1 MISAFRQV
9 YLIGPL
15 LLGLSVS
22 PTVDAQEIGAWLAET
37 KTSLYA
43 VTSSDSG
50 NLFGQ
55 RCDASEGSCY
65 YFLGLSSSCDEDSTY
80 PVLANSDA
88 GSASMQLICRGSTTV
103 DRPKMYRYF
112 FSDFDAID
120 QIVRN
125 ATRVGF
131 ASPLRGDQF
140 SVVRFSLQGA
150 VTAITVMRNA
160 AEKEQA
166 RNKQPTPTRRGRDQ
180 VL

>member
-1 MISAFRQV
+1 MISAFRKTCV
-9 YLIGPL
+9 ISPL
-15 LLGLSVS
+15 LLGLSIS
-22 PTVDAQEIGAWLAET
+22 PTVDAQEIGAWFAET

-43 VTSSDSG
+43 ATSSDSG
-50 NLFGQ
+50 NFFGQ

-65 YFLGLSSSCDEDSTY
+65 YFLGLSNSCTEESSY

-88 GSASMQLICRGSTTV
+88 GSASMRLICKGSTTG
-103 DRPKMYRYF
+103 DGPKMYRYF
-112 FSDFDAID
+112 FSDFEAID
-120 QIVRN
+120 HLVRN

-131 ASPLRGDQF
+131 ASPLQGDQF

-166 RNKQPTPTRRGRDQ
+166 RKTQPTPARRGRDQ
-180 VL
+180 IL